1 MTIFG
6 WIFLTISVL
15 IIILTIYYCYNVKK
29 KSRFPLT
36 RDDYWLAAIIL
47 ILWANIGVAAL
58 LCNISPDKT
67 YGFLAGI
74 WHGIMFVPNIF
85 RHWMFDSDILF
96 RAINTHLGYGIT
108 YWFFLVISILFKL
121 VVLEISA
128 DVL

>member
-1 MTIFG
+1 MTIFE

-15 IIILTIYYCYNVKK
+15 LVYRCCANE
-29 KSRFPLT
+29 
-36 RDDYWLAAIIL
+36 DYLLAAIIL
-47 ILWANIGVAAL
+47 FLWAEIGVAAL

-96 RAINTHLGYGIT
+96 RAINTRLGYGIT
-108 YWFFLVISILFKL
+108 YWVFLVISIFCQLSGTAKSIK
-121 VVLEISA
+121 EY
-128 DVL
+128 